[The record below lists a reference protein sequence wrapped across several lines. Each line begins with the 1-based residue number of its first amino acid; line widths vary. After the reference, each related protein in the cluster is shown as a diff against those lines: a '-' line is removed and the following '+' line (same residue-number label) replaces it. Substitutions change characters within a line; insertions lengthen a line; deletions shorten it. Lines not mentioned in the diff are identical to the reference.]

1 VDSITYGRL
10 RQRSNLVHAAT
21 AWDKFCEQNDD
32 SQNRWGS
39 ESLKLLRVDEPER
52 LINSIAQFIGSQ
64 IPDFSEKS
72 GI

>member
-1 VDSITYGRL
+1 LQI
-10 RQRSNLVHAAT
+10 
-21 AWDKFCEQNDD
+21 FE
-32 SQNRWGS
+32 
-39 ESLKLLRVDEPER
+39 ESGHLLRVDEPER